1 MGPDR
6 LNLLPARHASC
17 VRVDM
22 TAPKPKPKPRGGQR
36 RPFAR
41 QYSSSKDVSR
51 ALRAA
56 ARGRYEYISTCFLFA
71 QTGNH
76 TNKQKLGL
84 CEYIDIFYFQMM
96 ISPIK
101 RSRSSVSCAGRGC
114 IFCSQPSFVVSN
126 THAHRQLDCSRGTH
140 DPATHF
146 FLHYAQAACVRP
158 EIEPRASPPSSAPH
172 TATRVFPTRS
182 RVP

>member
-1 MGPDR
+1 MPRFESVWDLFADWIRIKNVSAKNVR
-6 LNLLPARHASC
+6 LPIECCAQLPAQPRC

-41 QYSSSKDVSR
+41 QHSSSKDVSR
-51 ALRAA
+51 KRFEQQLEDDMI
-56 ARGRYEYISTCFLFA
+56 YFDVFPVCTDWKPY
-71 QTGNH
+71 
-76 TNKQKLGL
+76 KQKNLWL

-114 IFCSQPSFVVSN
+114 IFCSFVVSRRKN
-126 THAHRQLDCSRGTH
+126 VKKKCSTTPTHTGN
-140 DPATHF
+140 
-146 FLHYAQAACVRP
+146 
-158 EIEPRASPPSSAPH
+158 
-172 TATRVFPTRS
+172 
-182 RVP
+182 